1 MRNMTSGWAAA
12 AVLLALAACSSSAQQ
27 ATQMSP
33 TEVVATVG
41 SSPITLA
48 EVDEQA
54 LQSPASNYGGARL
67 VQALYL
73 ARRDALEEII
83 GRRLMDAEAKRRG
96 IDRAALV
103 EQEIAGKAPTPTT
116 ADVAFWYQNNAARVQ
131 GATLD
136 QVRDPI
142 KALLIEERMAR
153 AKSTLLAA
161 LKDKTPVAISLEPPR
176 QKIAVEGHASK
187 GDKDAPI
194 QLVEFSDF
202 ECPFCARAHPTL
214 QQVLSAYGDKIRFV
228 YRHYPLPNHPNAK
241 PAAEASACALEQ
253 DRFWPFH
260 DRLFANTS
268 KLTESDLKTHAA
280 SAGLDITKF
289 AACFESRKYKAQ
301 VERDITEAGGAGV
314 TGTPAFFI
322 NGRPLEGAQPFE
334 AFKRVIDEELAAR
347 K

>member
-1 MRNMTSGWAAA
+1 MTSAWAAPA
-12 AVLLALAACSSSAQQ
+12 ALLMLAACSSSAQQ

-33 TEVVATVG
+33 NEVVATVG

-48 EVDEQA
+48 EVDGKA
-54 LQSPASNYGGARL
+54 LQSPASNFGGARL

-73 ARRDALEEII
+73 ARREALDEIV
-83 GRRLMDAEAKRRG
+83 GQRLMDAEARRRG
-96 IDRAALV
+96 IDHATLV
-103 EQEIAGKAPTPTT
+103 EQEIADKAPAPTA
-116 ADVAFWYQNNAARVQ
+116 ADIEFWYQNNAARVQ

-142 KALLIEERMAR
+142 KALLIEERMGR
-153 AKSTLLAA
+153 AKRAFLTA
-161 LKDKTPVAISLEPPR
+161 LKEKTPVTVSLEPPR
-176 QKIAVEGHASK
+176 LTIAVEGHASK
-187 GDKDAPI
+187 GDKDALI

-202 ECPFCARAHPTL
+202 ECPFCARAHPTI

-268 KLTESDLKTHAA
+268 KLAESDLKAHAA
-280 SAGLDITKF
+280 SAGLDMARFTG
-289 AACFESRKYKAQ
+289 CVESRKYKAQ

-334 AFKRVIDEELAAR
+334 VFKRVIDEELAAR